1 MTNAAAQRAPSYT
14 KQDEALQSLMHY
26 VARKSPYYRSLFEQK
41 GITPSAIQRV
51 EDLEQ
56 LPFTTK
62 TDLQLHNEA
71 FYCIPKNQII
81 DYCCTSGTLG
91 KPVNFILTDKDLNR
105 LAYNEQQSFAIAG
118 LTHKDTIQICTTID
132 KRFMAGLAYF
142 LGARKLGA
150 GIIRVG
156 SASPEMQWNTILELR
171 PTALIT
177 VPSFILK
184 LIDYAE
190 AQGIDYQNSSIKK
203 AICIGESI
211 RAHDFSPNVLARRI
225 TEKWNLQLHSTY
237 ASTEMG
243 AAFTECGEGR
253 GGHQQED
260 LIITELVDK
269 NGQAV
274 PPGTPGELVVT
285 TLGIEG
291 MPLLRF
297 KTGDICTAFT
307 SPCSCGNSS
316 LRLGPV
322 IGRKNQM
329 LKFKGTTVF
338 VPAIYNALN
347 KLPKISAYQVEAR
360 TSSAGTDDIIIYLSM
375 QKGNTQS
382 EADVAAFLKANI
394 RVRPKVVFQTSEE
407 MQKRLF
413 PKGNRKPKK
422 FLDGR

>member
-1 MTNAAAQRAPSYT
+1 MTNAAPQSALSYT
-14 KQDEALQSLMHY
+14 KQDQALQKLMQY
-26 VARKSPYYRSLFEQK
+26 VACNSPYYRRLFEQK
-41 GITPSAIQRV
+41 GINPSTIQRV
-51 EDLEQ
+51 EDLKG

-62 TDLQLHNEA
+62 TDLQLHNEE
-71 FYCIPKNQII
+71 FYCVSKNQII

-91 KPVNFILTDKDLNR
+91 KPVNFILTDQDLNR
-105 LAYNEQQSFAIAG
+105 LAYNEQQSFATAG
-118 LTHKDTIQICTTID
+118 LTEEDTIQICTTID

-156 SASPEMQWNTILELR
+156 SASPEMQWNTIQELR

-190 AQGIDYQNSSIKK
+190 SQGIDYQNSSIKK

-211 RAHDFSPNVLARRI
+211 RAVDFTPNVLARRI

-243 AAFTECGEGR
+243 AAFTECEQGK

-269 NGQAV
+269 NGHPV
-274 PPGTPGELVVT
+274 PLGTPGELVVT

-297 KTGDICTAFT
+297 KTGDICTAFDT
-307 SPCSCGNSS
+307 PCSCGNPSM
-316 LRLGPV
+316 RLGPV

-347 KLPKISAYQVEAR
+347 KLPEVSTYQVEAR
-360 TSSAGTDDIIIYLSM
+360 TSSAGTDDIIIYLST
-375 QKGNTQS
+375 QKNNAQS
-382 EADVAAFLKANI
+382 EADIATFLKANI
-394 RVRPKVVFQTSEE
+394 RVRPKVVFQTAQEIKE
-407 MQKRLF
+407 RLF
-413 PKGNRKPKK
+413 PSGNRKPKK
-422 FLDGR
+422 FLDRR